1 MAVMMFR
8 SACMVLLAVS
18 CVDAAPAQTLARP
31 TWTHGDTWRYRIS
44 LLPAHN
50 RGGTFTYEGTVAVKD
65 RQPDRYNVNFSG
77 YYGNVATGA
86 DRTVRYS
93 LDLNRTALAYHGG
106 PLNDTTWYRWPL
118 QIGAK
123 WEFPYHQPDGQ
134 SISIWEV
141 EVRGWEK
148 VTVPAGTFDT
158 VHLTGIRKTLTG
170 SKGTAN
176 EDMWYAPDVKR
187 HIKHERYT
195 ASGPYI
201 YEHWVEELTSFELR

>member
-1 MAVMMFR
+1 M
-8 SACMVLLAVS
+8 
-18 CVDAAPAQTLARP
+18 
-31 TWTHGDTWRYRIS
+31 
-44 LLPAHN
+44 
-50 RGGTFTYEGTVAVKD
+50 
-65 RQPDRYNVNFSG
+65 
-77 YYGNVATGA
+77 
-86 DRTVRYS
+86 
-93 LDLNRTALAYHGG
+93 
-106 PLNDTTWYRWPL
+106 

-176 EDMWYAPDVKR
+176 EDMCYAPDVKR
-187 HIKHERYT
+187 QIKHERYA

-201 YEHWVEELTSFELR
+201 YEHWVEELFRASLSRS

>member
-1 MAVMMFR
+1 MTR
-8 SACMVLLAVS
+8 HGIDGRCGSAQS
-18 CVDAAPAQTLARP
+18 GNFPI
-31 TWTHGDTWRYRIS
+31 IS
-44 LLPAHN
+44 
-50 RGGTFTYEGTVAVKD
+50 
-65 RQPDRYNVNFSG
+65 
-77 YYGNVATGA
+77 
-86 DRTVRYS
+86 
-93 LDLNRTALAYHGG
+93 
-106 PLNDTTWYRWPL
+106 
-118 QIGAK
+118 
-123 WEFPYHQPDGQ
+123 DGQ

-187 HIKHERYT
+187 HIKHERYA